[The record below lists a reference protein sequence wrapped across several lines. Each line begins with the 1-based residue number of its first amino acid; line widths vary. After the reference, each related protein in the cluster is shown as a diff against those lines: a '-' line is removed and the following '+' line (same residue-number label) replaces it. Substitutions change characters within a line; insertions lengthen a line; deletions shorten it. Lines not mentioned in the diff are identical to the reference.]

1 MYRCAMLGSSSEKW
15 YRTIVS
21 QSVNALDHANPQ
33 PEHGFK
39 GWHQDEIV
47 RSFGKKYLA
56 MKARFRALGLIL
68 PVLLADATSLLCS
81 KKDWERV
88 FMVKLWELLEIYSN
102 QRPIDRSDHIYPNRF
117 FKEDGPVPILVAS
130 AMNLPFAAIIAR
142 PPGRDNG
149 PFRWSDDEYRYALL
163 AMRSVSHS
171 SFARFMLIISL
182 VSRLSIMSMAT
193 RSQNMHA
200 VPTVENSNH
209 VDNSF
214 LLSLR
219 YRTSLHPEMLGTG
232 IKLDVVV
239 ARRMQS

>member
-15 YRTIVS
+15 YRTIAS
-21 QSVNALDHANPQ
+21 QSVNGLDHADHQ

-39 GWHQDEIV
+39 GWHQDDV
-47 RSFGKKYLA
+47 VQSFGKKYLA

-81 KKDWERV
+81 NKDWERV

-102 QRPIDRSDHIYPNRF
+102 GRPIDRSDHNYPNRF
-117 FKEDGPVPILVAS
+117 FKEDGPIPILVAS

-142 PPGRDNG
+142 PPGQDHG

-171 SFARFMLIISL
+171 SFGWFMLIISL

-193 RSQNMHA
+193 RSQSMHV
-200 VPTVENSNH
+200 VPTVENSSLVANF
-209 VDNSF
+209 S

-219 YRTSLHPEMLGTG
+219 YRISLHLETLGTR

>member
-21 QSVNALDHANPQ
+21 QSVNALGHANRQ

-47 RSFGKKYLA
+47 RSFGEKYLA

-81 KKDWERV
+81 NKDWERV

-102 QRPIDRSDHIYPNRF
+102 ERPIDRSDHNYPNRF

-130 AMNLPFAAIIAR
+130 GINLPFAAIIAR
-142 PPGRDNG
+142 PSGQDNA

-171 SFARFMLIISL
+171 SFERFMLIISL

-193 RSQNMHA
+193 RSQSMHV
-200 VPTVENSNH
+200 VPTVENSSLVANF
-209 VDNSF
+209 S
-214 LLSLR
+214 LLCLR
-219 YRTSLHPEMLGTG
+219 YRISLHPETLGTK
-232 IKLDVVV
+232 IKLDVVL